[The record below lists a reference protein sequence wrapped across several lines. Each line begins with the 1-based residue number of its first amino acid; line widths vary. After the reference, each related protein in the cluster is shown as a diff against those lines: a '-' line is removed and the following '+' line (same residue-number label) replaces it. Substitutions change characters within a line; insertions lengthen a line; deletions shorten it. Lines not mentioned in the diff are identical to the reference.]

1 MTTRHEHDNP
11 PDGDDYYV
19 RSRSIDNSWWIRSA
33 FLFEKYRVL
42 VWAIGGLLLA
52 FGFGFQTPSAKFD
65 QLTTELHAGD
75 TKLQAQ
81 VDTINRDRLSQR
93 QMMEFSVRYICAQL
107 TDADRYRLG
116 GTDICA
122 SAAHSTYR

>member
-1 MTTRHEHDNP
+1 MSTERKNEP
-11 PDGDDYYV
+11 DDYYV
-19 RSRSIDNSWWIRSA
+19 RSRSIDNSWWIKSA

-42 VWAIGGLLLA
+42 MWAIGGALLA
-52 FGFGFQTPSAKFD
+52 FGFGFQTPATKFD
-65 QLTTELHAGD
+65 QIGTTI
-75 TKLQAQ
+75 KQ
-81 VDTINRDRLSQR
+81 VDGRLQLQIDTLKRDRMEQR

>member
-1 MTTRHEHDNP
+1 MTTDRKDEP
-11 PDGDDYYV
+11 DDYYV
-19 RSRSIDNSWWIRSA
+19 RSRSIDNSWWIKSA
-33 FLFEKYRVL
+33 YLFEKYRVL
-42 VWAIGGLLLA
+42 VWAIGAILLA
-52 FGFGFQTPSAKFD
+52 FGFGFQTPAAKFD
-65 QLTTELHAGD
+65 ELKQNVRAGD
-75 TKLQAQ
+75 IKLQAQ
-81 VDTINRDRLSQR
+81 VDTLKEDRLQQR

>member
-1 MTTRHEHDNP
+1 MSTDHIKNEP
-11 PDGDDYYV
+11 DDYYV
-19 RSRSIDNSWWIRSA
+19 RSRSIDNSWWIKSA

-52 FGFGFQTPSAKFD
+52 FGFGFETPAAKFD
-65 QLTTELHAGD
+65 GLEKSTKAGD
-75 TKLQAQ
+75 AILQAQ
-81 VDTINRDRLSQR
+81 VDTLKEDRIQQR